1 MALAAR
7 KMNIALPAGL
17 KIDAEVDLGIADGV
31 YFLTARL
38 NVSIPGLDPPR
49 AHSLIDLAHQI
60 CPYSRA
66 TRNNIDVHI
75 NLV

>member
-17 KIDAEVDLGIADGV
+17 KIDAEVDLNIAEGV
-31 YFLTARL
+31 YFLIARI
-38 NVSIPGLDPPR
+38 NVSVPGLDPAR
-49 AHSLIDLAHQI
+49 AHSLIDMAHQT

-66 TRNNIDVHI
+66 TRNNVDVQI